1 MVAAPYIAL
10 ADLQGAVPAATL
22 ANVDVTV
29 LQAKVDDANALA
41 EGYLGVRYSLPL
53 TNTGADL
60 HRQLVAIALY
70 DVMSYKSF
78 NPESNRDMNFRM
90 RYDDAIKWLKGVAD
104 GNVTPVGI
112 VDSTPQVS
120 EASPFILA
128 DTLRGW

>member
-1 MVAAPYIAL
+1 MVAAPYILL

-22 ANVDVTV
+22 ANVDPVV

-53 TNTGADL
+53 ANTGADL
-60 HRQLVAIALY
+60 RRQLVAIAVY
-70 DVMSYKSF
+70 DVMSYKGF

-112 VDSTPQVS
+112 LDSTPQVS
-120 EASPFILA
+120 EAAPFILA
-128 DTLRGW
+128 DDPRGW